1 VYAKPDNN
9 RSRHM
14 ACHIVEEAFG
24 LSHLRRY
31 LTLLETRSAIG

>member
-1 VYAKPDNN
+1 
-9 RSRHM
+9 M

-24 LSHLRRY
+24 LSHLRGD